1 MHIQYFNPVLFFNLI
16 DTTIQFDSNMKD
28 QSKNDD
34 NEDNDNDHDDHDDN
48 GNDDKDNDN
57 VDDRVEKTFQLLRDA
72 KKFELEQKHWLAT
85 EKFVEAY
92 QLLRILAEEEN
103 KKVADLATT
112 TAAGTTAG
120 TAAAAGCGTGTA
132 VATTIAQNDDN
143 NNNETGDDD
152 NNDDGDNNDDD
163 NSNTS
168 EEEEEEE
175 KIKNIKQI
183 AQLYTSKANEYWK
196 QSRQCLI
203 QAMEQEKKLDSNKE
217 IDETNSMS
225 DNDTATDACLFP
237 CASSC
242 TLLDDDQA
250 RIRNYNFSLLF
261 SRPIVGSV
269 LPPVGVV
276 EKNTTTTTT
285 SDDDEISPLEE
296 NPNNPTPTSLIDQQW
311 SLEERLQNLNK
322 TLPSSFRSTEE
333 RMSEVNK
340 GLNKLGLSLYTQ
352 KEPFARF
359 ATEELPKSEEEQ
371 IDEIMNQATDETNV
385 EDQIIDNN
393 NNDNINQ
400 SNKEEEEDEIFE
412 DSDDDDD
419 DDDDDEGDLLLDDD
433 QLLMKSIQ
441 KKVVKAQ
448 IKLAEFLAIL
458 NEARSIKAK
467 EDDIDDIDDDDDDD
481 DKDSDDDSS
490 FNDDIAK
497 PDLAFSLLTSKIKL
511 KGAQRDMRKA
521 LAEFDN
527 ISM

>member
-1 MHIQYFNPVLFFNLI
+1 
-16 DTTIQFDSNMKD
+16 MKD
-28 QSKNDD
+28 QSQND
-34 NEDNDNDHDDHDDN
+34 DNDHDDHDHDHDH
-48 GNDDKDNDN
+48 DDDNDNDNDNN
-57 VDDRVEKTFQLLRDA
+57 VDDRIEATFQLLRDA
-72 KKFELEQKHWLAT
+72 KKYELEQRHWLAT

-103 KKVADLATT
+103 KKVADLAT
-112 TAAGTTAG
+112 
-120 TAAAAGCGTGTA
+120 AAAATA
-132 VATTIAQNDDN
+132 TATATATAQNDDT
-143 NNNETGDDD
+143 NNNEIGDDD
-152 NNDDGDNNDDD
+152 DNDDNKDDGNKNNA
-163 NSNTS
+163 S
-168 EEEEEEE
+168 EEEE
-175 KIKNIKQI
+175 KMKNIKQI

-203 QAMEQEKKLDSNKE
+203 QAMEQEKKLDNNNNNNNKE
-217 IDETNSMS
+217 TISMS
-225 DNDTATDACLFP
+225 GNDFDTDACSLP
-237 CASSC
+237 CAPC

-269 LPPVGVV
+269 LPPVGIV
-276 EKNTTTTTT
+276 EENTTMTTI
-285 SDDDEISPLEE
+285 DYKEIPPREE

-322 TLPSSFRSTEE
+322 TLPSSFKSTDE

-359 ATEELPKSEEEQ
+359 PTQELPKSEEEQ
-371 IDEIMNQATDETNV
+371 IDEIMNQAKDEANV
-385 EDQIIDNN
+385 EEQIINN
-393 NNDNINQ
+393 NNVNNNNNQ

-412 DSDDDDD
+412 DSVDD

-433 QLLMKSIQ
+433 QLFMKSIQ

-448 IKLAEFLAIL
+448 IKLAELLAIL
-458 NEARSIKAK
+458 NEARLMKAK
-467 EDDIDDIDDDDDDD
+467 EDDIDDDDDD

-497 PDLAFSLLTSKIKL
+497 TDLAFSLLTSKNKL

-527 ISM
+527 LSM

>member
-1 MHIQYFNPVLFFNLI
+1 
-16 DTTIQFDSNMKD
+16 MKD
-28 QSKNDD
+28 QSKNDDNDD

-48 GNDDKDNDN
+48 DNDNDDN

-103 KKVADLATT
+103 KKVADLATAAG
-112 TAAGTTAG
+112 TAAGTG
-120 TAAAAGCGTGTA
+120 TATT
-132 VATTIAQNDDN
+132 ATTAQNDNN

-152 NNDDGDNNDDD
+152 NNDDD

-168 EEEEEEE
+168 EEEE

-203 QAMEQEKKLDSNKE
+203 QAMEQEKKLDSNKK

-225 DNDTATDACLFP
+225 DNDTATATDACLFP

-276 EKNTTTTTT
+276 EENTTTTTT
-285 SDDDEISPLEE
+285 SDDDDEILPLEE
-296 NPNNPTPTSLIDQQW
+296 NPNNPNPTPTPTSLIDQQW

-322 TLPSSFRSTEE
+322 TLPSSFKSTDE

-371 IDEIMNQATDETNV
+371 IDEIMNQAKDEANV
-385 EDQIIDNN
+385 EDQIIINN
-393 NNDNINQ
+393 NNNNNNNNQ

-419 DDDDDEGDLLLDDD
+419 DNDDEGDLLLDDD
-433 QLLMKSIQ
+433 QLFMKSIQ

-448 IKLAEFLAIL
+448 IKLAELLAIL

-467 EDDIDDIDDDDDDD
+467 EDDIDDDDDDDD

>member
-1 MHIQYFNPVLFFNLI
+1 
-16 DTTIQFDSNMKD
+16 MKD

-34 NEDNDNDHDDHDDN
+34 NEDNDNDHDDHDNNDN
-48 GNDDKDNDN
+48 DNDNDDN

-103 KKVADLATT
+103 KKVADLAT
-112 TAAGTTAG
+112 AAGTAG
-120 TAAAAGCGTGTA
+120 TAT
-132 VATTIAQNDDN
+132 ATTTAQNDDN

-168 EEEEEEE
+168 EEEE

-203 QAMEQEKKLDSNKE
+203 QAMEQEKKLDSNKK

-237 CASSC
+237 CASC

-276 EKNTTTTTT
+276 EENTTTTTT

-296 NPNNPTPTSLIDQQW
+296 NPNNPTPTPTSLIDQQW

-322 TLPSSFRSTEE
+322 TLPSSFKSTDE

-371 IDEIMNQATDETNV
+371 IDEIMNQATDEANV
-385 EDQIIDNN
+385 EDQIIINN
-393 NNDNINQ
+393 NNNNNNNNNQ

-419 DDDDDEGDLLLDDD
+419 DDDEGDLLLDDD
-433 QLLMKSIQ
+433 QLFMKSIQ
-441 KKVVKAQ
+441 KKVIKAQ
-448 IKLAEFLAIL
+448 IKLAELLAIL